1 MIARVKAV
9 NLKSGEVEVF
19 SNEEC
24 RFGYRESLFKRHPH
38 YAIASVTFRLSKSFT
53 YREKYTDLNRELEGI
68 PNPTLT
74 QVREA
79 VIRTRTRKLPDYHV
93 LPNAG
98 SFFKNPLL
106 TREEKE
112 ELQKILPDAPIY
124 NTGGGRFKTSAAYLI
139 DKAGFKGQR
148 RGQVGTYERHS
159 LVVVNHGTEEGREIV
174 SFAREI
180 QQEVKKR
187 FGVTLNRKYRYFSF
201 KQSKQDGI
209 VYHRRRAQPARH
221 HRATRSQ
228 KRSAP
233 GDLRHPAHQ
242 RGGDYRKRPRY
253 PGREQPHHAAGDDGG
268 RGEAAK
274 RGVLLVQGGDN

>member
-1 MIARVKAV
+1 
-9 NLKSGEVEVF
+9 
-19 SNEEC
+19 
-24 RFGYRESLFKRHPH
+24 
-38 YAIASVTFRLSKSFT
+38 
-53 YREKYTDLNRELEGI
+53 
-68 PNPTLT
+68 
-74 QVREA
+74 
-79 VIRTRTRKLPDYHV
+79 V

-187 FGVTLNRKYRYFSF
+187 FGVTLE
-201 KQSKQDGI
+201 
-209 VYHRRRAQPARH
+209 P
-221 HRATRSQ
+221 
-228 KRSAP
+228 
-233 GDLRHPAHQ
+233 
-242 RGGDYRKRPRY
+242 
-253 PGREQPHHAAGDDGG
+253 E
-268 RGEAAK
+268 
-274 RGVLLVQGGDN
+274 VQIF